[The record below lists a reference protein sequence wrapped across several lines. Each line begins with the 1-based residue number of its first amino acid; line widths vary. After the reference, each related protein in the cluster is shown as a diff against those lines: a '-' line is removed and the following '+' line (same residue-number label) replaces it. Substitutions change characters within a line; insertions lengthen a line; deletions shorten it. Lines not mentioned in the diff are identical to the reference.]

1 MTGLVGMLNILI
13 LGNGI
18 IFDQVQSREL
28 SDLQPNGKQS
38 VFQVSFRDFFCC
50 WATYSHVQST
60 SQRLNMPENIYCCF
74 KNNYNKVYKRT
85 NISTMHLIL
94 ALNM

>member
-38 VFQVSFRDFFCC
+38 VFQVSFRDFFVVGLHI
-50 WATYSHVQST
+50 ATCNPQV
-60 SQRLNMPENIYCCF
+60 
-74 KNNYNKVYKRT
+74 KG
-85 NISTMHLIL
+85 
-94 ALNM
+94 

>member
-38 VFQVSFRDFFCC
+38 Q
-50 WATYSHVQST
+50 
-60 SQRLNMPENIYCCF
+60 CF
-74 KNNYNKVYKRT
+74 K
-85 NISTMHLIL
+85 
-94 ALNM
+94 